1 MSLNDANKC
10 LHEFLIEGLVVY
22 GADSARGMIMAAHAR
37 MAHGSSIAVRH
48 YGGISFFFFWKA
60 MLPRQVRWVVPT
72 AQTQYRQHLLVVTPP
87 FRTTSLYP
95 VVPATNIDY
104 RDTRKAGPMDPIKKS
119 CALSPSFFIC
129 LRVP

>member
-87 FRTTSLYP
+87 FRTTSLYLWSPLPISITATHERP
-95 VVPATNIDY
+95 VAWI
-104 RDTRKAGPMDPIKKS
+104 
-119 CALSPSFFIC
+119 L
-129 LRVP
+129 LRNLVR